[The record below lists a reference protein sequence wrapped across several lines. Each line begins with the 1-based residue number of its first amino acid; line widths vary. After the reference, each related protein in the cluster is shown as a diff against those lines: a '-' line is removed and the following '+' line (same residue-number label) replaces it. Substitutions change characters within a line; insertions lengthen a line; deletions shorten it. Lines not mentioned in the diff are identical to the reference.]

1 MLNLSLSDL
10 IAIIA
15 IIWWPLIP
23 LFWIPVHAF
32 PGWFRRLGFFTYL
45 LPFITWLPLSFV
57 LYSSRFMI
65 LEYRI
70 ELSSEFT
77 IVGWVLLFS
86 GTLLHIWTGFLLN
99 FWGLIGL
106 PEVSDKFKGRMVTS
120 GPFSVARHPTYL
132 AHTIMFFGVFLL
144 SGVIAA
150 GLVTLFDF
158 LLSLLVIIPLEER
171 ELSRRFGDEYKKYCH
186 TVPKFF
192 PNFRLITKR

>member
-32 PGWFRRLGFFTYL
+32 PDWFRRLGFFTYL

-57 LYSSRFMI
+57 LYSSMFLI
-65 LEYRI
+65 LQYRI

-120 GPFSVARHPTYL
+120 GPFSVVRHPTYL

-158 LLSLLVIIPLEER
+158 VLSLLVIIPLEER
-171 ELSRRFGDEYKKYCH
+171 ELSRRFGGEYKKYCH

-192 PNFRLITKR
+192 PDFRLITKR